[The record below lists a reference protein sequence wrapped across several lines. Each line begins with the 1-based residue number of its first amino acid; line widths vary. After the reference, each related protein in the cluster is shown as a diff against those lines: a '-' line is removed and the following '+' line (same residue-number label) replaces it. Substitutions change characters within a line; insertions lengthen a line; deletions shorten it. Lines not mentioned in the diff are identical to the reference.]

1 MTSRT
6 AMPTATLPGT
16 APRGAI
22 PARRRPH
29 AGQDR
34 FAQWVGR
41 AAVLAGAALMLV
53 PFWFMFVF
61 ATHSNGEILSMPPPL
76 WFGSSL
82 GDNLRE
88 LLTRLP
94 TFWWNLAWSFY
105 VAIATT
111 ALNLFFCALAGHAFA
126 LLEFAGKERFYA
138 AVMLT
143 MLLPGFIFMVPTAL
157 TMSWLGWTNE
167 HRALIVPGACGALGI
182 FLMRQYIEAAIPR
195 DLVEAARLDG
205 CSEFMIW
212 WRVVLPLLG
221 PALGTLALITFIG
234 SWNNFIGPLVV
245 MRDMDRYTLPL
256 ALRSLQGSG
265 QTPWGAMCAG
275 AAIAVLPLLVMF
287 ALASRRLIDGLT
299 AGAVKH

>member
-1 MTSRT
+1 
-6 AMPTATLPGT
+6 MPIASMPGA
-16 APRGAI
+16 APRGAS
-22 PARRRPH
+22 PARKRAR
-29 AGQDR
+29 AGE
-34 FAQWVGR
+34 GR
-41 AAVLAGAALMLV
+41 VALWIGRLAVVAGAFTMLV

-61 ATHSNGEILSMPPPL
+61 ATHSNSEILSMPPPL
-76 WFGSSL
+76 WFGHAL
-82 GDNLRE
+82 GDNLRD
-88 LLTRLP
+88 LLERLP
-94 TFWWNLAWSFY
+94 TFWWNLLWSLW
-105 VAIATT
+105 VGLATT

-126 LLEFAGKERFYA
+126 LLDFAGKERFYA

-182 FLMRQYIEAAIPR
+182 FLMRQYIESAIPR

-205 CSEFMIW
+205 CSEFSIW

-245 MRDMDRYTLPL
+245 LRDMDRYTLPL

-265 QTPWGAMCAG
+265 QTPWGALCAG
-275 AAIAVLPLLVMF
+275 AAIAVMPLLVLF
-287 ALASRRLIDGLT
+287 AFTSRRLIAGLT

>member
-1 MTSRT
+1 MNTR
-6 AMPTATLPGT
+6 AMPIATMPGA
-16 APRGAI
+16 APRGAS
-22 PARRRPH
+22 PARKRAR
-29 AGQDR
+29 AGE
-34 FAQWVGR
+34 GR
-41 AAVLAGAALMLV
+41 VALWIGRIAVLAGAFTMLV

-61 ATHSNGEILSMPPPL
+61 ATHSNSEILSMPPPL
-76 WFGSSL
+76 WFGHAL
-82 GDNLRE
+82 GDNLRD
-88 LLTRLP
+88 LLERLP
-94 TFWWNLAWSFY
+94 TFWWNLLWSLW
-105 VAIATT
+105 VGVATT

-126 LLEFAGKERFYA
+126 LLDFAGKERFYA

-182 FLMRQYIEAAIPR
+182 FLMRQYIESAIPR

-205 CSEFMIW
+205 CSEFAIW

-245 MRDMDRYTLPL
+245 LRDMDRYTLPL

-265 QTPWGAMCAG
+265 QTPWGALCAG
-275 AAIAVLPLLVMF
+275 AAIAVMPLLVLF
-287 ALASRRLIDGLT
+287 AFTSRRLIAGLT

>member
-1 MTSRT
+1 
-6 AMPTATLPGT
+6 MPIASMPGA
-16 APRGAI
+16 APRGAS
-22 PARRRPH
+22 PARKRSR
-29 AGQDR
+29 AR
-34 FAQWVGR
+34 EGR
-41 AAVLAGAALMLV
+41 VALWIGRLAVLAGAFTMLV

-61 ATHSNGEILSMPPPL
+61 ATHSNSEILSMPPPL
-76 WFGSSL
+76 WFGHAL

-88 LLTRLP
+88 LLERLP
-94 TFWWNLAWSFY
+94 TFWWNLLWSLW
-105 VAIATT
+105 VGVATT

-126 LLEFAGKERFYA
+126 LLDFAGKERFYA

-167 HRALIVPGACGALGI
+167 HRALIIPGACGALGI
-182 FLMRQYIEAAIPR
+182 FLMRQYIESAIPR

-205 CSEFMIW
+205 CSEFAIW

-245 MRDMDRYTLPL
+245 LRDMDRYTLPL

-265 QTPWGAMCAG
+265 QTPWGALCAG
-275 AAIAVLPLLVMF
+275 AAIAVLPLLVLF
-287 ALASRRLIDGLT
+287 AFTSRRLIAGLT

>member
-1 MTSRT
+1 MNTR
-6 AMPTATLPGT
+6 AMPIATMPGA
-16 APRGAI
+16 APRGAS
-22 PARRRPH
+22 PARKRAR
-29 AGQDR
+29 AGE
-34 FAQWVGR
+34 GR
-41 AAVLAGAALMLV
+41 VALWIGRLAVLAGAVTMLV

-61 ATHSNGEILSMPPPL
+61 ATHSNSEILSMPPPL
-76 WFGSSL
+76 WFGHAL
-82 GDNLRE
+82 GDNLRD
-88 LLTRLP
+88 LLERLP
-94 TFWWNLAWSFY
+94 TFWWNLLWSLW
-105 VAIATT
+105 VGLATT

-126 LLEFAGKERFYA
+126 LLDFAGKERFYA

-182 FLMRQYIEAAIPR
+182 FLMRQYIESAIPR

-205 CSEFMIW
+205 CSEFAIW

-245 MRDMDRYTLPL
+245 LRDMDRYTLPL

-265 QTPWGAMCAG
+265 QTPWGALCAG
-275 AAIAVLPLLVMF
+275 AAVAVMPLLVLF
-287 ALASRRLIDGLT
+287 AFTSRRLIAGLT
-299 AGAVKH
+299 AGAVKN

>member
-1 MTSRT
+1 MTT
-6 AMPTATLPGT
+6 ASAMSSARLPGT
-16 APRGAI
+16 VPTWRRSRARERRGALL
-22 PARRRPH
+22 A
-29 AGQDR
+29 
-34 FAQWVGR
+34 GR
-41 AAVLAGAALMLV
+41 AIVLAGAVVMLV

-61 ATHSNGEILSMPPPL
+61 ATHSNTEILSMPPPM

-82 GDNLRE
+82 GDNMRD
-88 LLTRLP
+88 LLERLP

-126 LLEFAGKERFYA
+126 LLDFAGKERFYA

-182 FLMRQYIEAAIPR
+182 FLMRQYIESAIPR

-245 MRDMDRYTLPL
+245 LRDMDRYTLPL

-265 QTPWGAMCAG
+265 QTPWGALCAG
-275 AAIAVLPLLVMF
+275 AAIAVLPLLVLF

>member
-1 MTSRT
+1 MTATS
-6 AMPTATLPGT
+6 AMPVATRPG
-16 APRGAI
+16 AR
-22 PARRRPH
+22 PARRRV
-29 AGQDR
+29 ARERRG
-34 FAQWVGR
+34 ALYLGR
-41 AAVLAGAALMLV
+41 AVVLAGALVMLV

-61 ATHSNGEILSMPPPL
+61 ATHSNGEILSMPPPM
-76 WFGSSL
+76 WFGGSL
-82 GDNLRE
+82 GDNLRD
-88 LLTRLP
+88 LLERLP
-94 TFWWNLAWSFY
+94 TFWWNLGWSFH

-126 LLEFAGKERFYA
+126 LLDFAGKEHFYA
-138 AVMLT
+138 AVMTT

-167 HRALIVPGACGALGI
+167 HRSLIVPGACGALGI
-182 FLMRQYIEAAIPR
+182 FLMRQYIESAIPR

-245 MRDMDRYTLPL
+245 LRDMDRYTLPL

-275 AAIAVLPLLVMF
+275 AAIAVLPLLVLF
-287 ALASRRLIDGLT
+287 AFTSRRLISGLT

>member
-1 MTSRT
+1 MTATS
-6 AMPTATLPGT
+6 AMPVATRPG
-16 APRGAI
+16 AR
-22 PARRRPH
+22 PARRRV
-29 AGQDR
+29 ARERRG
-34 FAQWVGR
+34 ALYLGR
-41 AAVLAGAALMLV
+41 AVVLAGALVMLV

-61 ATHSNGEILSMPPPL
+61 ATHSNSEILSMPPPM
-76 WFGSSL
+76 WFGGSL
-82 GDNLRE
+82 GDNLRD
-88 LLTRLP
+88 LLERLP
-94 TFWWNLAWSFY
+94 TFWWNLGWSFH

-126 LLEFAGKERFYA
+126 LLDFAGKERFYA
-138 AVMLT
+138 AVMTT

-167 HRALIVPGACGALGI
+167 HRSLIVPGACGALGI
-182 FLMRQYIEAAIPR
+182 FLMRQYIESAIPR

-245 MRDMDRYTLPL
+245 LRDMDRYTLPL

-275 AAIAVLPLLVMF
+275 AAIAVLPLLVLF
-287 ALASRRLIDGLT
+287 AFTSRRLISGLT

>member
-1 MTSRT
+1 MTS
-6 AMPTATLPGT
+6 APTLSIPL
-16 APRGAI
+16 PRGDA
-22 PARRRPH
+22 PVRVRGTHERRS
-29 AGQDR
+29 AL
-34 FAQWVGR
+34 WIGR
-41 AAVLAGAALMLV
+41 AIVLLGALLMLV

-61 ATHSNGEILSMPPPL
+61 ATHSNGEILSMPPPM

-82 GDNLRE
+82 GDNLRD
-88 LLTRLP
+88 LLERLP
-94 TFWWNLAWSFY
+94 TFWWNLTWSFY

-126 LLEFAGKERFYA
+126 LLDFAGKERFYA

-167 HRALIVPGACGALGI
+167 HRALIVPGACGALGL
-182 FLMRQYIEAAIPR
+182 FLMRQYIESAIPR

-245 MRDMDRYTLPL
+245 LRDMDRYTLPL

-265 QTPWGAMCAG
+265 QTPWGALCAG
-275 AAIAVLPLLVMF
+275 AAIAVLPLLVLF
-287 ALASRRLIDGLT
+287 AFTSRRLIAGLT

>member
-1 MTSRT
+1 MSTS
-6 AMPTATLPGT
+6 MPTATLAG
-16 APRGAI
+16 APPRKVV
-22 PARRRPH
+22 PVRRRPR
-29 AGQDR
+29 AQDGR
-34 FAQWVGR
+34 AALFIGR
-41 AAVLAGAALMLV
+41 AAVSAGALLMLV

-61 ATHSNGEILSMPPPL
+61 ATHTNSEILSMPPPL
-76 WFGSSL
+76 WFGRAL
-82 GDNLRE
+82 GDNLHE
-88 LLTRLP
+88 LLERLP
-94 TFWWNLAWSFY
+94 TFWWNFAWSLY
-105 VAIATT
+105 VAIVTT
-111 ALNLFFCALAGHAFA
+111 ALNLFFCALAGYAFA

-138 AVMLT
+138 AIMLT

-182 FLMRQYIEAAIPR
+182 FLMRQYIESAVPR

-245 MRDMDRYTLPL
+245 LRDMDRYTLPL

-265 QTPWGAMCAG
+265 QTPWGALCTG

-287 ALASRRLIDGLT
+287 AFASRRLIAGLT

>member
-1 MTSRT
+1 MTTTSP
-6 AMPTATLPGT
+6 MPVASLPGA
-16 APRGAI
+16 APRGAT
-22 PARRRPH
+22 PARPH
-29 AGQDR
+29 VRAREGR
-34 FAQWVGR
+34 GALLAGR
-41 AAVLAGAALMLV
+41 AVVLAGAVLMLL

-61 ATHSNGEILSMPPPL
+61 ATHSNSEILSMPPPL
-76 WFGSSL
+76 WFGSAL

-88 LLTRLP
+88 LLERLP
-94 TFWWNLAWSFY
+94 TFWQNLGWSFY
-105 VAIATT
+105 VALATT
-111 ALNLFFCALAGHAFA
+111 LANLVFCSLAGHAFA

-138 AVMLT
+138 AVMMT
-143 MLLPGFIFMVPTAL
+143 MLLPAFLFMVPTAL

-167 HRALIVPGACGALGI
+167 ERALIVPAACSALGI

-205 CSEFMIW
+205 CSEFAIW

-234 SWNNFIGPLVV
+234 SWNNFISPLVV

-265 QTPWGAMCAG
+265 QTPWGALCAG

>member
-1 MTSRT
+1 MNTTSP
-6 AMPTATLPGT
+6 MPVASLPGA
-16 APRGAI
+16 APRGAA
-22 PARRRPH
+22 PARPRARRREGRG
-29 AGQDR
+29 ALI
-34 FAQWVGR
+34 AGR
-41 AAVLAGAALMLV
+41 AIVLAGAVVMLL

-61 ATHSNGEILSMPPPL
+61 ATHSNSEILSMPPPL

-82 GDNLRE
+82 GDNLHE
-88 LLTRLP
+88 LLARLP
-94 TFWWNLAWSFY
+94 TFWQNLGWSFY
-105 VAIATT
+105 VALATT
-111 ALNLFFCALAGHAFA
+111 LANLVFCSLAGHAFA

-138 AVMLT
+138 AVMMT
-143 MLLPGFIFMVPTAL
+143 MLLPAFLFMVPTAL

-167 HRALIVPGACGALGI
+167 ERALIVPAACSALGI

-205 CSEFMIW
+205 CSEFAIW

-234 SWNNFIGPLVV
+234 SWNNFISPLVV

-265 QTPWGAMCAG
+265 QTPWGALCAG